1 MKRIVEFKLVEYNE
15 VFQVFI
21 IFNLEEIYIRIIVV
35 YGYFKEI

>member
-1 MKRIVEFKLVEYNE
+1 MKRIVVFKLVEYNE

-21 IFNLEEIYIRIIVV
+21 IFNLEEIYVRIIVV